1 MRHLFLLILFGVS
14 LTGFSQVKLR
24 VSAPDSLSFLLECG
38 DRNVTNTA
46 VTDVSWI
53 QNETGKIKFKVS
65 FQALN
70 FPAFEQTLDLKT
82 GNFYQWEIRKIKN
95 KLLLFQIAESKYDFL
110 ITAEDS
116 TTEITQTP
124 IEIYQGQ
131 LQCEIPLNEQEFEAL
146 KTRMNTCRFE
156 SQRVEELKKIVL
168 LECLTVN
175 QLRTLLNF
183 MELED
188 NKIKLLEQA
197 KPRIYDIDRSHL
209 FQEDFLLERNKNRL
223 KVLFQ

>member
-1 MRHLFLLILFGVS
+1 MKYSFLLVFFGFVIAGS
-14 LTGFSQVKLR
+14 AQVKIR
-24 VSAPDSLSFLLECG
+24 VSAPDSLSFLLLCG
-38 DRNVTNTA
+38 EKNITNTE
-46 VTDVSWI
+46 VTDVTWT

-65 FQALN
+65 FLELKFQ
-70 FPAFEQTLDLKT
+70 AFEQILDLKS

-95 KLLLFQIAESKYDFL
+95 KLLLFQVAESKYDFL
-110 ITAEDS
+110 VVEKDS
-116 TTEITQTP
+116 IPEQSPTPTEV
-124 IEIYQGQ
+124 YKGQ

-146 KTRMNTCRFE
+146 QNRMNLCRFE
-156 SQRVEELKKIVL
+156 TQRVEELKKIVL
-168 LECLTVN
+168 LECLTVS